1 MAFTHLHVHT
11 EYSLLDGSNKIKEY
25 VARVKELG
33 MNSAAI
39 TDHGV
44 MYGVIDFYRAAR
56 EAGIKPI
63 LGCEVYVAPNSRF
76 DKELTGGEDRYHH
89 LVLLAENN
97 TGYANLMKIVS
108 RGFTEGYY
116 YKPRVD
122 MEVLQEFHEGIIA
135 LSACLAGEVPRF
147 ILKGMKDEARKAA
160 RKYEACFGKGNYF
173 LELQDHGIPEQ
184 RTVNMELLQ
193 MSRELDIPLVTT
205 NDVHYTYAEDAIPHD
220 ILLVNRDGKLR
231 ELHKVLDRNC
241 ALSFI
246 TAADKPGRQTYE
258 RSAILLMLKAFYDT
272 VGRENAE
279 RITVEF
285 SLSNALFC
293 RAKGQFTPDKALL
306 ERVEARMRELAAQA
320 LPIEK
325 RSVNI
330 DDAVAM
336 FRACGLEDK
345 ARLLSYR
352 INSHVNVYTLDG
364 FTDYFYGYMVPDTGY
379 LKWFALESF
388 ADGFILRLPDQ
399 ADPEKLGDFKPPMKV
414 FQAMHEAED
423 LSAVLQISD
432 VGEMNDVISRGQAT
446 QMILSHEAMM
456 EKQIGDIAHE
466 IAARKGVRFVMI
478 AGPSSSGKTTFS
490 HRLSTQLIACGLRPH
505 AIATDNYFRNRAD
518 TPRDERGEY
527 DFECLGAMDVEGFN
541 RDMNRLLNGET
552 VEMPTY
558 NFIKGVREYNGETL
572 TLGENDVL
580 VIEGIH
586 CLNDEFSKAL
596 PKESKYRIYISCLT
610 TLNVD
615 DHNRIPTTDA
625 RLLRRIERDAR
636 TRGYGAQATIKMWP
650 SVRRGEEQNIFP
662 YQDSADMLF
671 NSALLYE
678 TALLKPYVEPLLF
691 GVPHDCPEYLEAKRL
706 LKFLNYFLP
715 LPADNVPKTSLLR
728 EFVGGGCYKT

>member
-1 MAFTHLHVHT
+1 
-11 EYSLLDGSNKIKEY
+11 
-25 VARVKELG
+25 
-33 MNSAAI
+33 
-39 TDHGV
+39 
-44 MYGVIDFYRAAR
+44 
-56 EAGIKPI
+56 
-63 LGCEVYVAPNSRF
+63 
-76 DKELTGGEDRYHH
+76 
-89 LVLLAENN
+89 
-97 TGYANLMKIVS
+97 
-108 RGFTEGYY
+108 
-116 YKPRVD
+116 
-122 MEVLQEFHEGIIA
+122 MEQTMLNV
-135 LSACLAGEVPRF
+135 
-147 ILKGMKDEARKAA
+147 
-160 RKYEACFGKGNYF
+160 
-173 LELQDHGIPEQ
+173 
-184 RTVNMELLQ
+184 TVNGSTRQ
-193 MSRELDIPLVTT
+193 YPAGTPFRVIAAD
-205 NDVHYTYAEDAIPHD
+205 HQAEIPHD

-231 ELHKVLDRNC
+231 ELHKVLDRDC
-241 ALSFI
+241 TLSFI

-272 VGRENAE
+272 VGRENVE

-423 LSAVLQISD
+423 LSAVLHISD

-505 AIATDNYFRNRAD
+505 AIATDNYFRNRVD

-636 TRGYGAQATIKMWP
+636 TRGYGARATIKMWP
-650 SVRRGEEQNIFP
+650 SVRRGEEENIFP
-662 YQDSADMLF
+662 YQDSADTVF
-671 NSALLYE
+671 NSALIYE

>member
-1 MAFTHLHVHT
+1 
-11 EYSLLDGSNKIKEY
+11 
-25 VARVKELG
+25 
-33 MNSAAI
+33 
-39 TDHGV
+39 
-44 MYGVIDFYRAAR
+44 
-56 EAGIKPI
+56 
-63 LGCEVYVAPNSRF
+63 
-76 DKELTGGEDRYHH
+76 
-89 LVLLAENN
+89 
-97 TGYANLMKIVS
+97 
-108 RGFTEGYY
+108 
-116 YKPRVD
+116 
-122 MEVLQEFHEGIIA
+122 MEQTMLNV
-135 LSACLAGEVPRF
+135 
-147 ILKGMKDEARKAA
+147 
-160 RKYEACFGKGNYF
+160 
-173 LELQDHGIPEQ
+173 
-184 RTVNMELLQ
+184 TVNGSTRQ
-193 MSRELDIPLVTT
+193 YPAGTPFRVIAAD
-205 NDVHYTYAEDAIPHD
+205 HQAEIPHD

-272 VGRENAE
+272 VGRENVE

-364 FTDYFYGYMVPDTGY
+364 FTDYYYGYMVPDTGY

-423 LSAVLQISD
+423 LSAVLHISD

-636 TRGYGAQATIKMWP
+636 TRGYGARATIKMWP
-650 SVRRGEEQNIFP
+650 SVRRGEEENIFP
-662 YQDSADMLF
+662 YQDSADTVF
-671 NSALLYE
+671 NSALIYE

>member
-1 MAFTHLHVHT
+1 
-11 EYSLLDGSNKIKEY
+11 
-25 VARVKELG
+25 
-33 MNSAAI
+33 
-39 TDHGV
+39 
-44 MYGVIDFYRAAR
+44 
-56 EAGIKPI
+56 
-63 LGCEVYVAPNSRF
+63 
-76 DKELTGGEDRYHH
+76 
-89 LVLLAENN
+89 
-97 TGYANLMKIVS
+97 
-108 RGFTEGYY
+108 
-116 YKPRVD
+116 
-122 MEVLQEFHEGIIA
+122 MEQTMLNV
-135 LSACLAGEVPRF
+135 
-147 ILKGMKDEARKAA
+147 
-160 RKYEACFGKGNYF
+160 
-173 LELQDHGIPEQ
+173 
-184 RTVNMELLQ
+184 TVNGSTRQ
-193 MSRELDIPLVTT
+193 YPAGTPFRVIAAD
-205 NDVHYTYAEDAIPHD
+205 HQAEIPHD

-231 ELHKVLDRNC
+231 ELHKVLDRDC
-241 ALSFI
+241 TLSFI

-272 VGRENAE
+272 VGRENVE

-336 FRACGLEDK
+336 FRTCGLEDK

-379 LKWFALESF
+379 LKWFALEPF

-423 LSAVLQISD
+423 LSAVLHISD

-636 TRGYGAQATIKMWP
+636 TRGYGARATIKMWP
-650 SVRRGEEQNIFP
+650 SVRRGEEENIFP
-662 YQDSADMLF
+662 YQDSADTVF
-671 NSALLYE
+671 NSALIYE